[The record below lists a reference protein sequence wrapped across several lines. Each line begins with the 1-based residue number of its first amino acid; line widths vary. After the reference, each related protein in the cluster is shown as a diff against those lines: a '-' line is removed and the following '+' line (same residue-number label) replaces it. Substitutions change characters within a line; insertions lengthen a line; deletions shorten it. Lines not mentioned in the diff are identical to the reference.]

1 MARPPKLRRVEYKPE
16 YTYFKPAGV
25 PKRELEEIILHVE
38 EIEAIRLRDVEDLE
52 QEACAQRMHISRP
65 TFQRVLSSARKKIAT
80 SLLEGKALRIE
91 GGHYRLARRHF
102 RCRKCAADLKIGY
115 GRYREIACPRC
126 GGKLEKI

>member
-80 SLLEGKALRIE
+80 SL
-91 GGHYRLARRHF
+91 
-102 RCRKCAADLKIGY
+102 
-115 GRYREIACPRC
+115 
-126 GGKLEKI
+126 